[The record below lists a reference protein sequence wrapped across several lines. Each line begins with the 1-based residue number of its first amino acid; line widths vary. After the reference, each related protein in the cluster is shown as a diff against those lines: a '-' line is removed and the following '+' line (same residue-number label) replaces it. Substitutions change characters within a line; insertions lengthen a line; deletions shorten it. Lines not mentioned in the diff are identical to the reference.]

1 VGPVTLLDAYGL
13 IALVRGEPAMDPVL
27 AILRQGRVA
36 MTTTNIAEVLDVTVR
51 RHQIARRRV
60 SAIVEPLFEGPI
72 APIVVDLDLARRAA
86 ELRENHYHRSTRSLS
101 LADSILLA
109 AARPGKDRIA
119 AADRDVLAVAAE
131 VRIETIELPQNR

>member
-1 VGPVTLLDAYGL
+1 M
-13 IALVRGEPAMDPVL
+13 EPVL

-36 MTTTNIAEVLDVTVR
+36 MTATNIAEVLDVTVR
-51 RHQIARRRV
+51 RHRISRQRV

-72 APIVVDLDLARRAA
+72 APIAVDLDLARLAA

-119 AADRDVLAVAAE
+119 AADRDVLTVAGKLG
-131 VRIETIELPQNR
+131 IETIELPRKR